1 MTERKIIVLMPQ
13 LVENVKE
20 LFRRYDLDDEKVE
33 SGAEVLMPLAYPF
46 PNLGTYIILMFI
58 PFSAWYM
65 GTSLDVSDQIVF
77 QGAALLSSFVAPI
90 MGIPF
95 LLDLMRVPA
104 DVMELFM
111 MSTVYTDRIRVV
123 LGAVHLLS
131 LTVVVLAIRRGVFVW
146 NGKAVLR
153 AVLIS
158 LVCIA
163 TALLCVRAYL
173 NTVMDESYT
182 GGDALVQMRWMDRT
196 VPVKSY
202 KGSLPDITG
211 QDLEKGRLEVIKSRG
226 ALRVGYLADSLP
238 FAFSNERGEVVGFDI
253 EMAHSLARDLNVTLE
268 LVRITEQD
276 ISRLFGTGHIDIVMS
291 GLAVT
296 ARRALDW
303 DFTASPMD
311 LTMGFL
317 VADHRRKEFESL
329 TAVQRIPDLQL
340 GVVQTDTALRHLLE
354 SAVPRVNLVTVASPR
369 EFLRGAVPELD
380 AVAYSA
386 EGGSA
391 WTLLYPAY
399 TVVVPKPGRLKLSM
413 AYPVPRAETEW
424 KGYVSQ
430 WITIKQKEGTL
441 AALFDHWIQGRGA
454 ESTAPRWSI
463 IRDVLHWVE

>member
-1 MTERKIIVLMPQ
+1 
-13 LVENVKE
+13 
-20 LFRRYDLDDEKVE
+20 
-33 SGAEVLMPLAYPF
+33 
-46 PNLGTYIILMFI
+46 
-58 PFSAWYM
+58 
-65 GTSLDVSDQIVF
+65 
-77 QGAALLSSFVAPI
+77 
-90 MGIPF
+90 GIPF

-131 LTVVVLAIRRGVFVW
+131 LTIVVLAIRRGVFAW

-163 TALLCVRAYL
+163 GALLGVRAYL

-182 GGDALVQMRWMDRT
+182 GGDALVQMRWMDLT
-196 VPVKSY
+196 VPVKSF
-202 KGSLPDITG
+202 KTSLPDITAH
-211 QDLEKGRLEVIKSRG
+211 DLSKGRLNVIAARG
-226 ALRVGYLADSLP
+226 TLRVGYLPDSLP
-238 FAFSNERGEVVGFDI
+238 FAFSNKQGEVVGFDI
-253 EMAHSLARDLNVTLE
+253 EMAHTLARDLNVTLE
-268 LVRITEQD
+268 LVRVAQED
-276 ISRLFGTGHIDIVMS
+276 ISDLFGTGQIDIVMS

-317 VADHRRKEFESL
+317 VADHRRKEFTSL
-329 TAVQRIPDLQL
+329 RAVQRLPDLQL
-340 GVVQTDTALRHLLE
+340 GVVQTDIALRHLLE
-354 SAVPRVNLVTVASPR
+354 SAVPQVNLVTVASPR
-369 EFLRGAVPELD
+369 GFLRGSAPELD

-399 TVVVPKPGRLKLSM
+399 TVVVPKPGRMKLSM
-413 AYPVPRAETEW
+413 AYPVPRGEGEW

-430 WITIKQKEGTL
+430 WITIKRKEGSL
-441 AALFDHWIQGRGA
+441 AALFDHWIQGQGA
-454 ESTAPRWSI
+454 QSTAPRWSI
-463 IRDVLHWVE
+463 IRDVLHWVD